1 MKTIFFQMTF
11 EVVGNYLGKSNR
23 TSLPK
28 LGEKSIDALR
38 EKLKERK
45 LQKEKLKGILKPKG
59 PKGRKGPKG
68 IRPKGSKPDLPPKK
82 SKFLHILDQ

>member
-59 PKGRKGPKG
+59 PKGRKG

-82 SKFLHILDQ
+82 SK

>member
-1 MKTIFFQMTF
+1 MYNLDEMEILSFQMTF
-11 EVVGNYLGKSNR
+11 EVVGNYLRKSNR

-59 PKGRKGPKG
+59 LKAPKGRKGPKA
-68 IRPKGSKPDLPPKK
+68 SKQDLPPKK
-82 SKFLHILDQ
+82 SK